1 MPKIPRI
8 SGETAI
14 KAFCQAG
21 FYVDRI
27 RGSHHVLRH
36 PEKPSVSLTI
46 PVHAGKLVGLGL
58 LRSQI
63 KAAGL
68 TIEQFIDLI

>member
-1 MPKIPRI
+1 MAKIPRI
-8 SGETAI
+8 SGEDAV

-36 PEKPSVSLTI
+36 PEKPDVRLTI
-46 PVHAGKLVGLGL
+46 PVHAGKAVGPGL
-58 LRSQI
+58 LQSQI
-63 KAAGL
+63 KAAGF
-68 TIEQFIDLI
+68 TVEQFIDLV